1 MENSEII
8 IFYVITRLLLQEE
21 NSPVKPL
28 ELMNTE
34 VASDKTQLDTDSET
48 CDSSEKGSVH
58 KCDAQ
63 NHGFVKDSN
72 RRLGRSGFDEQR
84 RGIVNC
90 RKVGPVEGTNNVEG
104 ASESNTVEGTNK
116 QVCDTQ
122 ENQNC
127 DTNCGSVNICES
139 NVNVGK
145 INDIIGKGNN
155 NVVKSNDDS
164 GKGNNNVVKSNDDL
178 GKGNVVK
185 SNDDSGKGNVV
196 KTNDDSGKGNVVKSN
211 DDSDK
216 SNVMKS
222 NDDSGKGNVVKSND
236 DSGKGNVVKS
246 NDDSGKGNVGESD
259 SDTCLKCGLARK
271 YGCENKTG
279 QTDDLPAI
287 GVPENVK
294 DDTVKG
300 LETADSEVTN
310 SSFNKITETQRTCE
324 HVYRRQEGV
333 NVRATN
339 RKQDPSGGG
348 EGDLGAAA
356 RNESKMEIDDED
368 IQCETKDSCDT
379 STVVKSVGTEK
390 EDVKVKNLTQL
401 QISIGTTVMVKK
413 TLHVNVTD
421 NRQVYAIHQAENS
434 PIKEEDLFPKD
445 LTSIRE
451 KVKDRN
457 YTSVVS
463 ILHSAIKTTHG
474 TDPKWS

>member
-63 NHGFVKDSN
+63 NHVFVKDSN

-196 KTNDDSGKGNVVKSN
+196 KT
-211 DDSDK
+211 
-216 SNVMKS
+216 
-222 NDDSGKGNVVKSND
+222 ND

>member
-155 NVVKSNDDS
+155 NVVKSNDD
-164 GKGNNNVVKSNDDL
+164 L
-178 GKGNVVK
+178 
-185 SNDDSGKGNVV
+185 
-196 KTNDDSGKGNVVKSN
+196 
-211 DDSDK
+211 
-216 SNVMKS
+216 
-222 NDDSGKGNVVKSND
+222 
-236 DSGKGNVVKS
+236 GKGNVVKS

-339 RKQDPSGGG
+339 GKQDPSGGG

-401 QISIGTTVMVKK
+401 QISIGTTVMVKR

>member
-155 NVVKSNDDS
+155 NVVKSNDD
-164 GKGNNNVVKSNDDL
+164 L
-178 GKGNVVK
+178 
-185 SNDDSGKGNVV
+185 
-196 KTNDDSGKGNVVKSN
+196 GKGNVVKSN

-216 SNVMKS
+216 SNVM
-222 NDDSGKGNVVKSND
+222 
-236 DSGKGNVVKS
+236 KS

>member
-196 KTNDDSGKGNVVKSN
+196 K
-211 DDSDK
+211 
-216 SNVMKS
+216 
-222 NDDSGKGNVVKSND
+222 
-236 DSGKGNVVKS
+236 S

-339 RKQDPSGGG
+339 GKQDPSGGG

-401 QISIGTTVMVKK
+401 QISIGTTVMVKR

>member
-21 NSPVKPL
+21 NSLVKPL

-155 NVVKSNDDS
+155 NVVKSNDD
-164 GKGNNNVVKSNDDL
+164 L
-178 GKGNVVK
+178 
-185 SNDDSGKGNVV
+185 
-196 KTNDDSGKGNVVKSN
+196 GKGNVVKSN

-339 RKQDPSGGG
+339 GKQDPSGGG

-463 ILHSAIKTTHG
+463 ILHSAIKTIHG